1 LLLILIALICM
12 LPLHAQDATPTPPP
26 GLDEFSSGDN
36 FLTRVRVDSLHVH
49 RLPAEDSERVA
60 SLFKGEIVQVVSRS
74 LDASWFEV
82 RRLGRMTNLGW
93 VDNTLIEWD
102 FAPELPPLGDITV
115 GVMGPKPLTSA
126 PAYGVFLE
134 EAPILRDLPLRIGNH
149 ITVIPALIV
158 VPVLGRNADGTWLQ
172 VNYFGYEGWIHRGA
186 IRERRDIDLMS
197 LPVPFGTPPPDT
209 IPVVVIP
216 VEIQQAQIDR
226 LRAFAVERRTL
237 ASGLEAF
244 WWGVYRG
251 EIMPCNIP
259 PEVAGYPY
267 TDADVRELPELARYV
282 PRLTEAVQYLQ
293 AARAPLERC
302 GIVAPAVTVDA
313 RNSAINARVIFD
325 ATLETLAN
333 LEDTIHETH

>member
-1 LLLILIALICM
+1 
-12 LPLHAQDATPTPPP
+12 
-26 GLDEFSSGDN
+26 
-36 FLTRVRVDSLHVH
+36 
-49 RLPAEDSERVA
+49 
-60 SLFKGEIVQVVSRS
+60 
-74 LDASWFEV
+74 
-82 RRLGRMTNLGW
+82 MTNLGW

-102 FAPELPPLGDITV
+102 FAPELPPLGDFTV
-115 GVMGPKPLTSA
+115 GIIGPKPLTSA
-126 PAYGVFLE
+126 PPYGVFLE
-134 EAPILRDLPLRIGNH
+134 EAPILRDLPLRIGNR
-149 ITVIPALIV
+149 IAVIPALIV

-186 IRERRDIDLMS
+186 IRERRDIDLTT

-216 VEIQQAQIDR
+216 LEIQQAQIDR
-226 LRAFAVERRTL
+226 LRAFAIERRTL
-237 ASGLEAF
+237 AAGLESF

-282 PRLTEAVQYLQ
+282 PRLIEAVEYLK
-293 AARAPLERC
+293 AARAPFERC
-302 GIVAPAVTVDA
+302 GIVAPTVTVDA

-325 ATLETLAN
+325 STLETLDN
-333 LEDTIHETH
+333 LEETLRETH